1 MMKKEEVENHMLQT
15 MQADK
20 TDSSSLMMKN
30 YLTIRMRINLIEILL
45 ILVEINNSLILRD

>member
-1 MMKKEEVENHMLQT
+1 MKKEEVENHMLQT

>member
-1 MMKKEEVENHMLQT
+1 MMKKEEGENHMLQT

-30 YLTIRMRINLIEILL
+30 NLTIRMRISHIETLL
-45 ILVEINNSLILRD
+45 MQLEINNSSILRG

>member
-45 ILVEINNSLILRD
+45 MLVEINNSLILRD

>member
-30 YLTIRMRINLIEILL
+30 NLTIRMRINLIEILL
-45 ILVEINNSLILRD
+45 MVVEINNSLILRD